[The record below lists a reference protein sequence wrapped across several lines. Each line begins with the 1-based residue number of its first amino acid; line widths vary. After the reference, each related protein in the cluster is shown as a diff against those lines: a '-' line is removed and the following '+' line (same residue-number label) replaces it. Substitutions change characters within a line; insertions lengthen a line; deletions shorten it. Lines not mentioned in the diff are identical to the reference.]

1 MDMEFS
7 EEGVGWG
14 RGLNGN
20 PRAQGES
27 KGTIAVLFE
36 ARVVRR
42 RLRLW
47 GQETRGAYGNA
58 DHLAELNWQPEL

>member
-1 MDMEFS
+1 MEVG
-7 EEGVGWG
+7 GV

-27 KGTIAVLFE
+27 KETIAVLFE

-58 DHLAELNWQPEL
+58 DHLAELNWQAGL

>member
-1 MDMEFS
+1 MEFS
-7 EEGVGWG
+7 EEGVEWG

-27 KGTIAVLFE
+27 MGTIGVLFE
-36 ARVVRR
+36 AKVVRR
-42 RLRLW
+42 RLQQW

-58 DHLAELNWQPEL
+58 DHLAELNWQAGL